1 MVQKYSGAAT
11 EPAAPAK
18 RRGRPRAYDPDTALA
33 QAMETFWKSGYAG
46 TSLDDLSAATG
57 MNRPSLYAA
66 FGDKQE
72 IYVKAYARY
81 HARIREDFRPLLET
95 QEPLRQVLRKI
106 FEASCALYLSGADGP
121 RGCFSVVTAASE
133 AVADPEIRKMVVEA
147 IAALDQTFAS
157 LFAKAIERGELAKGA
172 DPAAL
177 AKIATATLHTLAVRA
192 RAGIA
197 KRELD
202 ALIDASVALT
212 CGPESAKPR
221 RKGAAG

>member
-1 MVQKYSGAAT
+1 MVQKHSEAAV
-11 EPAAPAK
+11 APIK

-66 FGDKQE
+66 FGDKRD
-72 IYVKAYARY
+72 IYVKAYGRYRARM
-81 HARIREDFRPLLET
+81 REDFRPMLKAEAPARLT
-95 QEPLRQVLRKI
+95 LRKV
-106 FEASCALYLSGADGP
+106 FEAACALYLSGPDGP

-133 AVADPEIRKMVVEA
+133 AIGDPEIRKMVVEA
-147 IAALDQTFAS
+147 IAVVDETFTA
-157 LFAKAIERGELAKGA
+157 LFAKAVARGELAKGA

-192 RAGIA
+192 RAGVA
-197 KRELD
+197 EGELN
-202 ALIDASVALT
+202 ALIDASVALI

-221 RKGAAG
+221 HRQSR

>member
-1 MVQKYSGAAT
+1 MVQKVLAAV
-11 EPAAPAK
+11 APPK

-66 FGDKQE
+66 FGDKRD
-72 IYVKAYARY
+72 IYVKAYGRYRARM
-81 HARIREDFRPLLET
+81 REDFRPILEAR
-95 QEPLRQVLRKI
+95 EPIRQVLRKI
-106 FEASCALYLSGADGP
+106 FEASCTLYLSGSDGP

-133 AVADPEIRKMVVEA
+133 AVADPEIREMVVEA
-147 IAALDQTFAS
+147 IAALDETFAW
-157 LFAKAIERGELAKGA
+157 LFAKAIGRGELAKSA

-177 AKIATATLHTLAVRA
+177 AKVATATLHTMAVRA

-197 KRELD
+197 KSDLD
-202 ALIDASVALT
+202 ALIDASVALI
-212 CGPESAKPR
+212 CGPETAKPR